1 MQSQS
6 PRLFDLGTYENGA
19 GRAAIRALHLEPE
32 AAAIGRLL
40 RAYTVPADTRAKITA
55 HAMKLIEGVRERDR
69 AAGPIDALMHEYD
82 LSSEEGLVLMML
94 AEALLRIPDA
104 ATRDLLIRDKLAS
117 ADFAKHI
124 GASPSVFVNL
134 STRALA
140 LTGRTLRAAQ
150 EQKIWPRLGTR
161 MGEPMLR
168 RAMLQAMA
176 VVGGHFVLG
185 RTIDEALS
193 RARQNEKN
201 GFRHSY
207 DMLGEAALTDTDA
220 KRYFKSYETAIHAI
234 GKASARRGPID
245 GPGISIKLSALH
257 PRYEL
262 KKRTRVMAE
271 LYPRILELAVLA
283 KDYDMGCTIDAEEAD
298 RLDLSLDIIG
308 RLIHAPELAGW
319 NGLGLAIQA
328 YSKRVLPLI
337 DWLVAEAG
345 KVNRRLMVRLVKG
358 AYWDSEIKRA
368 QEQGLPD
375 YAVFTHK
382 DVTDLSYLVAA
393 QRMLA
398 AGDCIYGQFASH
410 NAATAAA
417 ICEFAKGRTDYE
429 FQRLH
434 GMGEALHDLLIG
446 EGRGVS
452 CRIYAPV
459 GAHHDLLAYLVRRL
473 LENGASGSFVNQIA
487 NPDIPV
493 AALARDPA
501 TVVASPPPGRIPLP
515 TALYQPERANSLGF
529 DFGDPAALADL
540 DRALNAEPVG
550 EDDAWPVVGGVRRE
564 GGTVRTIH
572 NPADRSRVVGFAHEA
587 GPADIEAALA
597 AAVPA
602 QRAWEQVAVETRAA
616 CLDRA
621 AHRIEADRVRFIAL
635 AIREAGK
642 SLTAAVAEVREA
654 ADLLRYYA
662 ASARSSLVA
671 LKLPGPTGETDEL
684 TYTGRGVMVCI
695 SPWNFPLAIFIGQVS
710 AALVAG
716 NAVIAK
722 PAEQTPLIAARA
734 VRFLHEA
741 GVPHGVLSILP
752 GDGAVVGSALVADR
766 RVAGVVFTGSTA
778 TAQAIN
784 RALAARDGAIA
795 ALVAETGGINV
806 MIVDSSALLE
816 QAVSDIM
823 VSAFDSAGQRCSA
836 LRCVY
841 VQEEIADDLAKMLA
855 GAIAELRVGDPSI
868 LSTDIGPVID
878 DDALSALHAHA
889 ARTKNPFA
897 IAPMDHERLSEGNFF
912 APRAVWIDGIASL
925 GKEVFGPFLHV
936 ARYTPDSLDAVIDAI
951 GDTGYGLTLGL
962 ETRIDETV
970 ERVRANARV
979 GNFYVNRTMIGATVG
994 TQPFGGEG
1002 LSGTGPKAGGPNYV
1016 RRFATERVV
1025 TINTTAAGG
1034 NASLLMSAAEAVDA
1048 PV

>member
-6 PRLFDLGTYENGA
+6 SRLFDLGAYDNDPV
-19 GRAAIRALHLEPE
+19 RAAIRTLHREPE

-40 RAYTVPADTRAKITA
+40 QAYAVPAEARAKIAA

-207 DMLGEAALTDTDA
+207 DMLGEAALTDNDA
-220 KRYFKSYETAIHAI
+220 KRYFKSYEMAIHAI
-234 GKASARRGPID
+234 GKASAKRGPID

-262 KKRTRVMAE
+262 KKRARVMAE
-271 LYPRILELAVLA
+271 LYPRILELAALA

-337 DWLVAEAG
+337 DWLVAEAA
-345 KVNRRLMVRLVKG
+345 KANRRLMVRLVKG

-375 YAVFTHK
+375 YPVFTHK

-398 AGDCIYGQFASH
+398 AGDRIYGQFASH

-487 NPDIPV
+487 NPDIPA

-501 TVVASPPPGRIPLP
+501 TVVASLPPGRIPSP

-564 GGTVRTIH
+564 GGAVRTIR
-572 NPADRSRVVGFAHEA
+572 NPADRNLVVGFAHEA

-602 QRAWEQVAVETRAA
+602 QRAWERVAVETRAA
-616 CLDRA
+616 CLERA
-621 AHRIEADRVRFIAL
+621 ADHIEADRARFIAL
-635 AIREAGK
+635 AVREAGK
-642 SLTAAVAEVREA
+642 NLTAAVAEVREA
-654 ADLLRYYA
+654 VDLLRYYA
-662 ASARSSLVA
+662 VSARTSLVA
-671 LKLPGPTGETDEL
+671 QKLPGPTGETDEL
-684 TYTGRGVMVCI
+684 TYAGRGVMVCI
-695 SPWNFPLAIFIGQVS
+695 SPWNFPLAIFIGQIG
-710 AALVAG
+710 AALAAG

-734 VRFLHEA
+734 VRCLHEA
-741 GVPHGVLSILP
+741 GVPHGVLAILP
-752 GDGAVVGSALVADR
+752 GDGAVVGGALVADR
-766 RVAGVVFTGSTA
+766 RVAGVVFTGSTT

-795 ALVAETGGINV
+795 TLVAETGGINV

-841 VQEEIADDLAKMLA
+841 AQEEIADDLAKMLA
-855 GAIAELRVGDPSI
+855 GAIAELRVGDPAL

-878 DDALSALHAHA
+878 DDALGLLNAHA
-889 ARTKNPFA
+889 AKAKNPFA
-897 IAPMDHERLSEGNFF
+897 IAPMDHERLDAGSFF
-912 APRAVWIDGIASL
+912 APRAVWIDGIAAL

-936 ARYTPDSLDAVIDAI
+936 ARYRSEDLGAIIDAI

-1034 NASLLMSAAEAVDA
+1034 NASLLMSAADSVS
-1048 PV
+1048 